1 MYLTEHILNKNW
13 RLYISENRLCKD
25 FAEEIRDELSL
36 KSHGISAI
44 PAAVPGNFEL
54 DMQKAGLIE
63 DPFYGKNPLD
73 IQKYENRHLWYAVR
87 FDYTGDKPEN
97 AYLIFDGIDTFS
109 DIYLN
114 GNIIGSTDN
123 MFIAYEFA
131 AKGIKNGSNELLV
144 HIKPTV
150 IEARRLNFDMD
161 VLTHQKY
168 NAAALSV
175 RKAAH
180 SFGWDIMP
188 RFVSGGL
195 WRNCRLEEKKADY
208 IEDIY
213 LSTAEISDNKAY
225 ICGNFSTVIG
235 GDYSTEYSLDI
246 KGECKESKFS
256 VYFDKL
262 WHNKGALTFTVESPL
277 LWWARDMGEQ
287 NLYRVTAILY
297 HGKEIV
303 DTTEFNFGIRT
314 VRLVKSD
321 TTDNSGNGEF
331 CFYVNGVRTYI
342 RGTNWVPLDA
352 FHSRDGERLKK
363 ALDIMLDIN
372 CNAVRCWGGSVYED
386 HEFFDFCDKNGILVW
401 QDFAMG
407 CATYPQNREFLEK
420 MRVETEFIVKKLRKH
435 TSLAL
440 WAGDNECDE
449 AAAYWLDK
457 SLSRD
462 PNKNRITREAIPEVL
477 KRLDPYREYLPSS
490 PYVSERAW
498 LNDNRNGLPENH
510 LWGPRDYF
518 KGEFYTGASPHFASE
533 IGYHGC
539 PSAESLK
546 RFISPEK
553 LWPWQDNDE
562 WRVHSSSMET
572 DTCGPYDYRIPLMA
586 GQVKTLF
593 GRDFDDLETFS
604 LASQLSQA
612 EADKFFIERFRSQKW
627 RRTGLIWWN
636 LIDGWPQL
644 SDAVVDYYYNK
655 KIAYEYIK
663 NSQQAICLMLTE
675 PENNRLELVGA
686 NEYRHDVMIDYKVT
700 ALSDGEII
708 ICNKTALPANGAL
721 NICSVDIVPSKFEVY
736 LIEWKAEDG
745 TKGKNHYTNF
755 EVPLSFKEYIELMK
769 KSGIID
775 SKYFK
780 SVN

>member
-1 MYLTEHILNKNW
+1 MYCTEQVLNKNW
-13 RLYISENRLCKD
+13 RLYIAENQNCRA
-25 FAEEIRDELSL
+25 FADNVFNEKAL
-36 KSHGISAI
+36 KEYGIEPISAS
-44 PAAVPGNFEL
+44 VPGNFEL
-54 DMQKAGLIE
+54 DMQKAGLID
-63 DPFYGKNPLD
+63 DPFYADNPLK
-73 IQKYENRHLWYAVR
+73 IQRLENRHLWYAVD
-87 FDYTGDKPEN
+87 FEYTGNFPER
-97 AYLIFDGIDTFS
+97 AYLKFDGIDTFS

-114 GNIIGSTDN
+114 GGIIGSTDN

-131 AKGIKNGSNELLV
+131 AKGIKNGVNELLV

-150 IEARRLNFDMD
+150 IEARRFNFDMD

-188 RFVSGGL
+188 RFVSGGI
-195 WRNCRLEEKKADY
+195 WRNCFLIEKKADY
-208 IEDIY
+208 IEDIF

-225 ICGNFSTVIG
+225 ICGNFSTVID

-262 WHNKGALTFTVESPL
+262 WHNNGALTFTVESPL

-287 NLYRVTAILY
+287 NLYKVTATLY

-303 DTTEFNFGIRT
+303 DTAGFNFGIRT
-314 VRLVKSD
+314 VRLIKSD

-331 CFYVNGVRTYI
+331 CFYVNGVKAYV

-352 FHSRDGERLKK
+352 FHSRDSERLKK
-363 ALDIMLDIN
+363 ALDMLVDVN
-372 CNAVRCWGGSVYED
+372 CNAVRCWGGNVYED

-420 MRVETEFIVKKLRKH
+420 MREETEFIVKKLRGH
-435 TSLAL
+435 TSIAI

-449 AAAYWLDK
+449 SAAYWLDK

-462 PNKNRITREAIPEVL
+462 PNKNRITREVIPEVL
-477 KRLDPYREYLPSS
+477 ERLDPYREYLPSS

-510 LWGPRDYF
+510 LWGPRDYY
-518 KGEFYTGASPHFASE
+518 KGEFYTSTNAHFASE
-533 IGYHGC
+533 TGYHGC
-539 PSAESLK
+539 PSVDSLK

-553 LWPWQDNDE
+553 LWPWQGNDE
-562 WRVHSSSMET
+562 WQVHAACMET
-572 DTCGPYDYRIPLMA
+572 DSECPYDYRIALMA

-593 GRDFDDLETFS
+593 GKDFDDLETFS

-612 EADKFFIERFRSQKW
+612 EAVKFFIERFRSQKW

-636 LIDGWPQL
+636 LIDGWPQI

-655 KIAYEYIK
+655 KIAYSFIK
-663 NSQQAICLMLTE
+663 RSQEPVALMIRE
-675 PENNRLELVGA
+675 PENGFLSLTAV
-686 NEYRHDVMIDYKVT
+686 NEFLRDMKIRYKVT
-700 ALSDGEII
+700 DLREHSVVCEAKCII
-708 ICNKTALPANGAL
+708 EANSACESGKIPYDSE
-721 NICSVDIVPSKFEVY
+721 NNRFY
-736 LIEWKAEDG
+736 LLEWEYNGIKC
-745 TKGKNHYTNF
+745 KNHYISGAAPYDF
-755 EVPLSFKEYIELMK
+755 ERYTAWLREADLI
-769 KSGIID
+769 
-775 SKYFK
+775 
-780 SVN
+780 

>member
-1 MYLTEHILNKNW
+1 
-13 RLYISENRLCKD
+13 
-25 FAEEIRDELSL
+25 
-36 KSHGISAI
+36 
-44 PAAVPGNFEL
+44 
-54 DMQKAGLIE
+54 
-63 DPFYGKNPLD
+63 
-73 IQKYENRHLWYAVR
+73 
-87 FDYTGDKPEN
+87 
-97 AYLIFDGIDTFS
+97 
-109 DIYLN
+109 
-114 GNIIGSTDN
+114 
-123 MFIAYEFA
+123 
-131 AKGIKNGSNELLV
+131 
-144 HIKPTV
+144 
-150 IEARRLNFDMD
+150 
-161 VLTHQKY
+161 
-168 NAAALSV
+168 
-175 RKAAH
+175 
-180 SFGWDIMP
+180 
-188 RFVSGGL
+188 
-195 WRNCRLEEKKADY
+195 
-208 IEDIY
+208 
-213 LSTAEISDNKAY
+213 
-225 ICGNFSTVIG
+225 
-235 GDYSTEYSLDI
+235 
-246 KGECKESKFS
+246 
-256 VYFDKL
+256 
-262 WHNKGALTFTVESPL
+262 
-277 LWWARDMGEQ
+277 MGEQ
-287 NLYRVTAILY
+287 NLYRVTATLY

-363 ALDIMLDIN
+363 ALDMLLDIN

-386 HEFFDFCDKNGILVW
+386 REFFDFCDKNGILVW

-420 MRVETEFIVKKLRKH
+420 MREEAEFIVKKLRRH

-593 GRDFDDLETFS
+593 DRDFDDLETFS

-655 KIAYEYIK
+655 KIAYSFIK
-663 NSQQAICLMLTE
+663 RSQEPVALMMKWPKDGSLT
-675 PENNRLELVGA
+675 LIAA
-686 NEYRHDVMIDYKVT
+686 NEFLKNIILKYKVT
-700 ALSDGEII
+700 ELTKQAVITESETSIGSNGISELYKIQFDEGNNRFYVLEWEYDGKKYI
-708 ICNKTALPANGAL
+708 
-721 NICSVDIVPSKFEVY
+721 
-736 LIEWKAEDG
+736 
-745 TKGKNHYTNF
+745 NHYISGA
-755 EVPLSFKEYIELMK
+755 VPYDFNKYVAWLKEAEL
-769 KSGIID
+769 I
-775 SKYFK
+775 
-780 SVN
+780 

>member
-1 MYLTEHILNKNW
+1 MYLTERILNENW
-13 RLYISENRLCKD
+13 RLYISENRICKD
-25 FAEEIRDELSL
+25 FAEEITDELSL
-36 KSHGISAI
+36 KSHGISSI
-44 PAAVPGNFEL
+44 PATVPGNFEL

-73 IQKYENRHLWYAVR
+73 IQKYENRHLWYSVR
-87 FDYTGDKPEN
+87 FDYTGNEPKR

-131 AKGIKNGSNELLV
+131 AKGIKNGANELLV

-150 IEARRLNFDMD
+150 IEARRFNFDMD

-195 WRNCRLEEKKADY
+195 WRNCRLVEKKSDY

-213 LSTAEISDNKAY
+213 LSTSEISDNKAY

-256 VYFDKL
+256 VYFNKL
-262 WHNKGALTFTVESPL
+262 WHNNGAFTFTVENPS
-277 LWWARDMGEQ
+277 LWWLRDMGKQ
-287 NLYRVTAILY
+287 NLYKVTATLY
-297 HGKEIV
+297 HGEEIV

-314 VRLVKSD
+314 VKLEKSD
-321 TTDNSGNGEF
+321 TTDSGGSGEF
-331 CFYVNGVRTYI
+331 CFYVNGVRAYI

-363 ALDIMLDIN
+363 ALDMLVDVN
-372 CNAVRCWGGSVYED
+372 CNAVRCWGGNVYED
-386 HEFFDFCDKNGILVW
+386 HEFFDFCDKNGVLVW

-420 MRVETEFIVKKLRKH
+420 MREETEFIVKKLRRH
-435 TSLAL
+435 ASLAL

-449 AAAYWLDK
+449 ASAYWLDK
-457 SLSRD
+457 NVSRD
-462 PNKNRITREAIPEVL
+462 PNKNRITREIIPEVL

-490 PYVSERAW
+490 PYVSEKAW
-498 LNDNRNGLPENH
+498 LNGNRDGLPENH
-510 LWGPRDYF
+510 LWGPRDYY
-518 KGEFYTGASPHFASE
+518 KGEFYTKASPHFASE

-539 PSAESLK
+539 PSAESIK

-553 LWPWQDNDE
+553 LWPWQGNDE
-562 WRVHSSSMET
+562 WQVHAACMET
-572 DTCGPYDYRIPLMA
+572 DSECPYDYRIALMA

-593 GRDFDDLETFS
+593 GEDFDDLETFS

-612 EADKFFIERFRSQKW
+612 EAVKFFIENFRTQKW

-636 LIDGWPQL
+636 LIDGWPQF
-644 SDAVVDYYYNK
+644 SDAVVDYFYNK
-655 KIAYEYIK
+655 KIAYSFIK
-663 NSQQAICLMLTE
+663 RSQEPVALMVKEPKDGFLVLTA
-675 PENNRLELVGA
+675 V
-686 NEYRHDVMIDYKVT
+686 NEFLKDISIKYKVT
-700 ALSDGEII
+700 DLTEQAVITEAEADVSSNGISELHKIPFDGDN
-708 ICNKTALPANGAL
+708 CRFYVL
-721 NICSVDIVPSKFEVY
+721 
-736 LIEWKAEDG
+736 EWEYGGEKY
-745 TKGKNHYTNF
+745 KNHYISGSAPYNYDKYVAWLR
-755 EVPLSFKEYIELMK
+755 EAEL
-769 KSGIID
+769 I
-775 SKYFK
+775 
-780 SVN
+780 

>member
-1 MYLTEHILNKNW
+1 MTQ
-13 RLYISENRLCKD
+13 D
-25 FAEEIRDELSL
+25 FAVWTGFIIFHGLKALTGSL
-36 KSHGISAI
+36 G
-44 PAAVPGNFEL
+44 
-54 DMQKAGLIE
+54 
-63 DPFYGKNPLD
+63 
-73 IQKYENRHLWYAVR
+73 
-87 FDYTGDKPEN
+87 
-97 AYLIFDGIDTFS
+97 
-109 DIYLN
+109 
-114 GNIIGSTDN
+114 
-123 MFIAYEFA
+123 
-131 AKGIKNGSNELLV
+131 
-144 HIKPTV
+144 
-150 IEARRLNFDMD
+150 
-161 VLTHQKY
+161 
-168 NAAALSV
+168 
-175 RKAAH
+175 
-180 SFGWDIMP
+180 
-188 RFVSGGL
+188 
-195 WRNCRLEEKKADY
+195 
-208 IEDIY
+208 
-213 LSTAEISDNKAY
+213 
-225 ICGNFSTVIG
+225 TVIG

-287 NLYRVTAILY
+287 NLYRVTATLY

-342 RGTNWVPLDA
+342 RGTNWVPLDT

-363 ALDIMLDIN
+363 ALDMLLDIN

-386 HEFFDFCDKNGILVW
+386 REFFDFCDKNGILVW

-420 MRVETEFIVKKLRKH
+420 MREEAEFIVKKLRRH

-462 PNKNRITREAIPEVL
+462 PNKNRITREVIPEVL

-490 PYVSERAW
+490 PYVSERAR

-593 GRDFDDLETFS
+593 DRDFDDLETFS

-655 KIAYEYIK
+655 KIAYSFIK
-663 NSQQAICLMLTE
+663 RSQEPVALMMKGPKDGSLT
-675 PENNRLELVGA
+675 LIAA
-686 NEYRHDVMIDYKVT
+686 NEFLKNIILKYKVT
-700 ALSDGEII
+700 ELTKQAVITESETSIGSNGISELYKIQFDEGNNRFYVLEWEYDGKKYI
-708 ICNKTALPANGAL
+708 
-721 NICSVDIVPSKFEVY
+721 
-736 LIEWKAEDG
+736 
-745 TKGKNHYTNF
+745 NHYISGA
-755 EVPLSFKEYIELMK
+755 VPYDFNKYVAWLKEAEL
-769 KSGIID
+769 I
-775 SKYFK
+775 
-780 SVN
+780 